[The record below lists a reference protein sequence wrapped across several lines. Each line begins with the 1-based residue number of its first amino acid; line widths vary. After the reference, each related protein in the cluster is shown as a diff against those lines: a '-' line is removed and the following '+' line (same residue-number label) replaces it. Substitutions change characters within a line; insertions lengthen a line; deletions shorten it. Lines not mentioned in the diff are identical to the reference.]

1 MPIVQPEFPGG
12 AKGLPRIPGAWPR
25 DIGRAASP
33 LADVQRQYLE
43 YSKGR
48 SLAEESTSAISN
60 ADAFR
65 GIREKLEASTQHAG
79 EQAAKSIAEGGRE
92 GASFFDN
99 VADSTASGG
108 KGRRKPFNKLCRALR
123 PLPSEHRGRGEHGC
137 TGRTSGS
144 QLRYRTVH
152 AAFCQSTWRRR
163 RVAMN
168 FAGIKLAFRTARAQ
182 NKPNIPSKFGKVTAT
197 P

>member
-1 MPIVQPEFPGG
+1 VPIVQPEFPGG

-43 YSKGR
+43 YSKGP

-79 EQAAKSIAEGGRE
+79 EQAAKSISEGGRE
-92 GASFFDN
+92 GASFFDS
-99 VADSTASGG
+99 VADSTDSGG
-108 KGRRKPFNKLCRALR
+108 QRA
-123 PLPSEHRGRGEHGC
+123 
-137 TGRTSGS
+137 
-144 QLRYRTVH
+144 
-152 AAFCQSTWRRR
+152 
-163 RVAMN
+163 
-168 FAGIKLAFRTARAQ
+168 AQ
-182 NKPNIPSKFGKVTAT
+182 AIQ
-197 P
+197 